1 MTRIFVGNVSHSATE
16 RELRSLF
23 AAHGRVASVQIKT
36 EQSSGRPRGF
46 AFVSMPLMEDAEE
59 AIARLAGATFKG
71 QPLTV
76 NEARSDGAGS
86 VNTETERK
94 RIAAIFDSI

>member
-1 MTRIFVGNVSHSATE
+1 MTRIFVGNLSRSATE

-36 EQSSGRPRGF
+36 EQASGHSRGF
-46 AFVSMPLMEDAEE
+46 AFVAMPLTEDAEE
-59 AIARLAGATFKG
+59 AIARLAGVMFKG

-76 NEARSDGAGS
+76 NEARSDARDKANCDS
-86 VNTETERK
+86 ERK